1 MSETTISETTASPLL
16 LPRIRAWPDR
26 GRQKVHAFD
35 RWVASVTAIA
45 VARASRLRGRSAMMI
60 VPAVEAH
67 GKQLSS
73 LDDSALRARADALRV
88 TLRRKPLDPNDI
100 ARGFALV
107 REAAARTIGQRH
119 YPVQLAGGWAMMQ
132 GMIAEM
138 QPGEGKTLTAT
149 LAASV
154 AAMGGAP
161 VHVVTVNDYLAR
173 RDAEAMGP
181 VYRFLG
187 LSVGLISNGQS
198 AAERRQAYAADIVYV
213 TNKELVFDYL
223 RDKIAG
229 RNSFGVREA
238 IRDFLKPVD
247 SKPRL
252 RGLGWAIVDE
262 ADSVLIDE
270 ARTPLIIGSEGSRS
284 AAADDLNLALADV
297 RPLVQGVDFSLVR
310 GQRRA
315 EIRNATLLRLNQRAR
330 SRSGRWQIPTWRE
343 EHWSQALVALHL
355 CRPDVDYLVRDG
367 RVEIIDEFTGRV
379 LPGRSWGAGLHQ
391 LVELKEGC
399 QRTDRGLDAARVTY
413 QRFFTRY
420 RRLAG
425 LSATAREAS
434 QELWTVYRLSVA
446 CLPTHRPLRRQRLRT
461 TVVPAKRKWT
471 EIASAT
477 ERRHASGQPVLVATR
492 TLASSLE
499 ASAALTKVGLQHRL
513 LNAAEDHAEAEIISH
528 AGEMGQITIATN
540 MAGRGADIPL
550 GPGVAELGGLHVI
563 VSELHEARRIDRQLF
578 GRCARHGEPGSF
590 QLVLGDDD
598 ALALNW
604 PRWLRKAFGR
614 RSVHFLMR
622 LAQRNIEARNAR
634 LRRRLLQMEDTL
646 DDVLAFSGARE

>member
-1 MSETTISETTASPLL
+1 MSDAAISETAASRPL
-16 LPRIRAWPDR
+16 LPRVDAWPDR
-26 GRQKVHAFD
+26 GAQKVHPFD
-35 RWVASVTAIA
+35 RWVASLTAVAIA
-45 VARASRLRGRSAMMI
+45 KANWLRGRSAMMI
-60 VPAVEAH
+60 VPAIDSY

-73 LDDSALRARADALRV
+73 LDDRTLRERADALRIM
-88 TLRRKPLDPNDI
+88 LRRKPLDPNDV
-100 ARGFALV
+100 AKGFALV
-107 REAAARTIGQRH
+107 REAATRTIGQRH
-119 YPVQLAGGWAMMQ
+119 YPVQLAGGWALMQ
-132 GMIAEM
+132 GMVAEM

-154 AAMGGAP
+154 AAMTGAP

-181 VYRFLG
+181 IYRFLG
-187 LSVGLISNGQS
+187 LSVGLVLSAQS
-198 AAERRQAYAADIVYV
+198 PAERRQAYAADVVYV

-229 RNSFGVREA
+229 RNSFGVSEA
-238 IRDFLKPVD
+238 MRDFLRPVD

-270 ARTPLIIGSEGSRS
+270 ARTPLIIGSEGSS
-284 AAADDLNLALADV
+284 GAAADDLDLALADV
-297 RPLVQGVDFSLVR
+297 KSLVR
-310 GQRRA
+310 EVDFFLIKGQRRA
-315 EIRNATLLRLNQRAR
+315 DIRDPALRRLAQQAG
-330 SRSGRWQIPTWRE
+330 SRSGRWEIPAWRE
-343 EHWSQALVALHL
+343 ELWRQALVALHL
-355 CRPDVDYLVRDG
+355 CRRDIDYLVREG
-367 RVEIIDEFTGRV
+367 RIEIIDEFTGRV

-425 LSATAREAS
+425 LTATASEAS
-434 QELWTVYRLSVA
+434 RELWTVYRLSVA
-446 CLPTHRPLRRQRLRT
+446 CLSTHRRLRRVRLRT
-461 TVVPAKRKWT
+461 AVFPAAQKWAA
-471 EIASAT
+471 IAEETA
-477 ERRHASGQPVLVATR
+477 RRHATGQPVLVATR
-492 TLASSLE
+492 TLAASVE
-499 ASAALTKVGLQHRL
+499 ASAALAKAGLQHRL
-513 LNAAEDHAEAEIISH
+513 LNAAEDHAEAEIISR

-550 GPGVAELGGLHVI
+550 GPGVADLGGLHVI

-578 GRCARHGEPGSF
+578 GRCARHGAPGSF

-598 ALALNW
+598 ALAMNW
-604 PRWLRKAFGR
+604 PRWSRRAFGR
-614 RSVHFLMR
+614 SFAYVLMR
-622 LAQRNIEARNAR
+622 LTQRDIEARNAR
-634 LRRRLLQMEDTL
+634 LRRRAGSPDRRQL
-646 DDVLAFSGARE
+646 

>member
-1 MSETTISETTASPLL
+1 
-16 LPRIRAWPDR
+16 
-26 GRQKVHAFD
+26 
-35 RWVASVTAIA
+35 
-45 VARASRLRGRSAMMI
+45 MMI
-60 VPAVEAH
+60 VPAIEAH
-67 GKQLSS
+67 GKELAS
-73 LDDSALRARADALRV
+73 LEDRALRARADALRV
-88 TLRRKPLDPNDI
+88 ALRRKPLDANDI

-107 REAAARTIGQRH
+107 REAATRTIGQRH

-161 VHVVTVNDYLAR
+161 VHVVTINDYLAR

-187 LSVGLISNGQS
+187 LSVGLVLNAQS
-198 AAERRQAYAADIVYV
+198 AAERQQAYAADIVYV

-229 RNSFGVREA
+229 RNSLGVREA
-238 IRDFLKPVD
+238 MRDFLRLVD

-270 ARTPLIIGSEGSRS
+270 ARTPLIIGSEGSSS
-284 AAADDLNLALADV
+284 AEAEDLNLALADV
-297 RPLVQGVDFSLVR
+297 RPLVQDVDFSLVR
-310 GQRRA
+310 AHRQA
-315 EIRNATLLRLNQRAR
+315 EIRNPTLLRLAHRVR
-330 SRSGRWQIPTWRE
+330 SRSGRWRIATWRE
-343 EHWSQALVALHL
+343 ELWRQALVALHL
-355 CRPDVDYLVRDG
+355 CRRDIDYLVRDG
-367 RVEIIDEFTGRV
+367 RIEIIDEFTGRV

-399 QRTDRGLDAARVTY
+399 QRTDRGMDAARVTY

-420 RRLAG
+420 RHLAG
-425 LSATAREAS
+425 LTATAREAAR
-434 QELWTVYRLSVA
+434 ELWTVYGLSVA
-446 CLPTHRPLRRQRLRT
+446 CLPTHRRLRRRRLRT
-461 TVVPAKRKWT
+461 MIAPGAQKWT
-471 EIASAT
+471 VIANITA
-477 ERRHASGQPVLVATR
+477 RRHGTGQPVLVATR
-492 TLASSLE
+492 TLAASLE
-499 ASAALTKVGLQHRL
+499 ASAALAEAGLQHRL
-513 LNAAEDHAEAEIISH
+513 LNAAEDHAEAEIISR
-528 AGEMGQITIATN
+528 AGETGQITIATN

-598 ALALNW
+598 TLALNS
-604 PRWLRKAFGR
+604 PGWLRRAFGR
-614 RSVHFLMR
+614 RSVHVLMR
-622 LAQRNIEARNAR
+622 LAQRRIEARNAR
-634 LRRRLLQMEDTL
+634 LRHRLLQMEDTL
-646 DDVLAFSGARE
+646 DDVLAFSGVRE